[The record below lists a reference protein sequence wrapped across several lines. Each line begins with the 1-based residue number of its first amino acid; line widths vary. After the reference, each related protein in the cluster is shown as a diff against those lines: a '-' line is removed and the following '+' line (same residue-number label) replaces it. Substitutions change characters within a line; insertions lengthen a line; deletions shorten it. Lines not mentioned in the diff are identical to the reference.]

1 MEERHKAARGPQASW
16 IAFLAALLGAG
27 AAAGCRRALEA
38 PPNVLVVLGDTVRQD
53 AVGCYGA
60 GPGSTPAIDALA
72 ASGTRFTQARAQSS
86 WTLPSV
92 ASLFTS
98 RWCHEVTDWADM
110 PQRLPEE
117 ALTLAEL
124 FRANGYATA
133 GFSANVLVN
142 RDDGFAQ
149 GFETFWA
156 PPTDA
161 SMWTDAPATADR
173 AVAWLA
179 QPRRRPFFLYVHF
192 VDPHSPYCPPDKRPK
207 DPTAPVPGDMS
218 LSFYGKNP
226 LPDAATL
233 QEWRRLYAEEVAL
246 VDRGFARV
254 LSALSP
260 TDRRRTYIVFL
271 ADHGEEFMDHG
282 FLGHGW
288 SLYDDLLKVP
298 LVVAGPGIPAGRVVS
313 EPVGLVDLLP
323 TLAARAGLDPGPAGA
338 SFRGIDLSGALSGG
352 AVRGDRTFLAET
364 YRYGPLRVA
373 VQHGM
378 SQAILFNKGPAPTPP
393 LTDGLFG
400 DARVRSL
407 LPRQALYD
415 LARDPGEKSNL
426 SEAPAAEGALR
437 AARDLVMRVF
447 ASALPGRWVAI
458 RGPGSGGRIEGKF
471 HCSGPVTRLI
481 PLFLRDG
488 ETMSFSKDEVQISLL
503 DDGSVRAWLVPDRAE
518 LAVVSAE
525 VTAGGLRL
533 LQIARGNPVAAGWS
547 TWVTSAKRA
556 PDSKVDVDEQVRRLR
571 ALGYLQ

>member
-1 MEERHKAARGPQASW
+1 MDEKQRAARGPHALRL
-16 IAFLAALLGAG
+16 ALFAALLGAG
-27 AAAGCRRALEA
+27 AVGACRRAPEP
-38 PPNVLVVLGDTVRQD
+38 PPNVLVVLGDTIRQD

-60 GPGSTPAIDALA
+60 GPGTTPAIDALA

-110 PQRLPEE
+110 PQKLPED

-124 FRANGYATA
+124 FRAKGYATA

-156 PPTDA
+156 PPTED
-161 SMWTDAPATADR
+161 SMWTDALTTAGR
-173 AVAWLA
+173 AVAWLQ
-179 QPRRRPFFLYVHF
+179 QPRQRPFFLYVHF

-207 DPTAPVPGDMS
+207 DPKAQVPGDVS

-246 VDRGFARV
+246 VDRGLARV

-260 TDRRRTYIVFL
+260 EIRRRTYVVFL

-298 LVVAGPGIPAGRVVS
+298 FVVAGPGIPAGRVVS

-323 TLAARAGLDPGPAGA
+323 TLAARAHLDAGA
-338 SFRGIDLSGALSGG
+338 SSSSWRGIDLSPALAGG
-352 AVRGDRTFLAET
+352 AVPGNRTFLAET
-364 YRYGPLRVA
+364 YRYGPLRAA
-373 VQHGM
+373 VQTGM
-378 SQAILFNKGPAPTPP
+378 KQAIFFNKGPGADPP
-393 LTDGLFG
+393 VTDRLFG
-400 DARVRSL
+400 DARVRAL
-407 LPRQALYD
+407 LPREAVYD
-415 LARDPGEKSNL
+415 LVRDPDEKENDGASPEAAPILRVARDVL
-426 SEAPAAEGALR
+426 LR
-437 AARDLVMRVF
+437 SF
-447 ASALPGRWVAI
+447 ADALPGRWVAA
-458 RGPGSGGRIEGKF
+458 RGPGGGGRIEGTVRYGG
-471 HCSGPVTRLI
+471 SLSRLV
-481 PLFLRDG
+481 PLFPRDG
-488 ETMSFSKDEVQISLL
+488 ETISFAGDTVRVSLV
-503 DDGSVRAWLVPDRAE
+503 DDGTVRAWIVPNRTDLAVAAAE
-518 LAVVSAE
+518 LSAGA
-525 VTAGGLRL
+525 TRL
-533 LQIARGNPVAAGWS
+533 LPVARADPLAVGWASWTASVRRAAG
-547 TWVTSAKRA
+547 A
-556 PDSKVDVDEQVRRLR
+556 PADTDEQVRRLR